1 MTPTQVAHPW
11 RASLRTA
18 VAVLLGLA
26 LVLPVVWAIITEE
39 LDKAGWDVPEP
50 VATAVMA
57 IIAAITAAAAIVT
70 RVMAIPAVSDW
81 LTRLNL
87 GPTPAGVETQPEPID
102 DVMAR
107 YTIPSDRPPAELVPP
122 AEQVTDADVAR
133 LSEWHDRQH
142 GQP

>member
-26 LVLPVVWAIITEE
+26 LVLPIVWAIIGEE
-39 LDKAGWDVPEP
+39 LEKVGWAIPEP
-50 VATAVMA
+50 VGTVVGV

-81 LTRLNL
+81 LTRFNL

-102 DVMAR
+102 DVMA
-107 YTIPSDRPPAELVPP
+107 PSDRPPAELVPP
-122 AEQVTDADVAR
+122 AEHVTPEAVAA
-133 LSEWHDRQH
+133 LTAWHDEHDPRY
-142 GQP
+142 

>member
-11 RASLRTA
+11 RAALRTA

-26 LVLPVVWAIITEE
+26 LVLPIVWAIIGEE
-39 LDKAGWDVPEP
+39 LEKVGWAIPEP
-50 VATAVMA
+50 IGTVVGI

-87 GPTPAGVETQPEPID
+87 GPTPAGETQPEPID
-102 DVMAR
+102 DVIAR
-107 YTIPSDRPPAELVPP
+107 YAVSTDRPPAELVPP
-122 AEQVTDADVAR
+122 AEHVTPEAIAK
-133 LSEWHDRQH
+133 LQQWHDEH
-142 GQP
+142 GLRY

>member
-26 LVLPVVWAIITEE
+26 LVLPIVWAIIGEE
-39 LDKAGWDVPEP
+39 LEKVGWAIPEP
-50 VATAVMA
+50 IGTVVGS
-57 IIAAITAAAAIVT
+57 IIAAVTVAAAIVT
-70 RVMAIPAVSDW
+70 RVMAIPAVSEL
-81 LTRLNL
+81 LTRLGL
-87 GPTPAGVETQPEPID
+87 GPAPAGQAQPEPID

-107 YTIPSDRPPAELVPP
+107 YAVATDRPPAELVPP
-122 AEQVTDADVAR
+122 AGQVTDADVAR
-133 LSEWHDRQH
+133 LSDWHDRQH

>member
-26 LVLPVVWAIITEE
+26 LVLPIVWAIIGEE
-39 LDKAGWDVPEP
+39 LEKVGWAIPEP
-50 VATAVMA
+50 VGTVVGV

-87 GPTPAGVETQPEPID
+87 GPTPAGKTQPEPID

-107 YTIPSDRPPAELVPP
+107 YAVAADRPPAELVPP
-122 AEQVTDADVAR
+122 AEQVTAADVAR
-133 LSEWHDRQH
+133 LSDWHDEH
-142 GQP
+142 GRE

>member
-26 LVLPVVWAIITEE
+26 LVLPIVWAIIGEE
-39 LDKAGWDVPEP
+39 LGKVGWAIPEP
-50 VATAVMA
+50 VGTVVGV

-81 LTRLNL
+81 LTRFNL
-87 GPTPAGVETQPEPID
+87 GPAPASQSPAPEPID
-102 DVMAR
+102 DVLAR
-107 YTIPSDRPPAELVPP
+107 YAVSTDRPPAELVPP
-122 AEQVTDADVAR
+122 AEQVTDADVRR
-133 LSEWHDRQH
+133 LADWHDQH
-142 GQP
+142 ARE

>member
-11 RASLRTA
+11 RAALRTA

-26 LVLPVVWAIITEE
+26 LVLPIVWAIIGEE
-39 LDKAGWDVPEP
+39 LGKVGWVIPEP
-50 VATAVMA
+50 VGTVVGV

-87 GPTPAGVETQPEPID
+87 GPTPASQSPAPEPID
-102 DVMAR
+102 DVIAR
-107 YTIPSDRPPAELVPP
+107 YAVSTDRPPAELVPP
-122 AEQVTDADVAR
+122 AEQVTDADVRR
-133 LSEWHDRQH
+133 LADWHDQH
-142 GQP
+142 GRE

>member
-26 LVLPVVWAIITEE
+26 LVLPIVWAIIGEE
-39 LDKAGWDVPEP
+39 LGKVGWVIPEP
-50 VATAVMA
+50 VATVVGV

-70 RVMAIPAVSDW
+70 RVMANPAVSDW
-81 LTRLNL
+81 LTKMHL
-87 GPTPAGVETQPEPID
+87 GPTPAGETQPEPID

-122 AEQVTDADVAR
+122 AERVTAADVRR
-133 LSEWHDRQH
+133 LSGWHDEH
-142 GQP
+142 GRE

>member
-26 LVLPVVWAIITEE
+26 LVLPIVWAIIGEE
-39 LDKAGWDVPEP
+39 LEKVGWAIPEP
-50 VATAVMA
+50 VGTVVGV

-87 GPTPAGVETQPEPID
+87 GPTPAGQAPEPID
-102 DVMAR
+102 AVVAR
-107 YTIPSDRPPAELVPP
+107 YTRAADSPPAELVPP
-122 AEQVTDADVAR
+122 AEQVTDADVRR
-133 LSEWHDRQH
+133 LSDWHDQH
-142 GQP
+142 ARE

>member
-11 RASLRTA
+11 RAALRTA
-18 VAVLLGLA
+18 VAVLLSLA
-26 LVLPVVWAIITEE
+26 LVLPIVWAIIGEE
-39 LDKAGWDVPEP
+39 LGKVGWAIPEP
-50 VATAVMA
+50 VGTVVGI

-81 LTRLNL
+81 LTRFNL
-87 GPTPAGVETQPEPID
+87 GPTPAGKTQPEPID

-122 AEQVTDADVAR
+122 AERVTAADVRR
-133 LSEWHDRQH
+133 LSDWHDQH
-142 GQP
+142 GRE

>member
-26 LVLPVVWAIITEE
+26 LVLPIVWAIIGEE
-39 LDKAGWDVPEP
+39 LGKVGWVIPEP
-50 VATAVMA
+50 VGTVVGI

-81 LTRLNL
+81 LTRFNL
-87 GPTPAGVETQPEPID
+87 GPTPAGQAQPEPID

-107 YTIPSDRPPAELVPP
+107 YSVAADRPPVELVPP
-122 AEQVTDADVAR
+122 AERVTAADVRR
-133 LSEWHDRQH
+133 LTDWYDQH
-142 GQP
+142 GRE

>member
-11 RASLRTA
+11 RAALRTA

-26 LVLPVVWAIITEE
+26 LVLPIVWAIIGEE
-39 LDKAGWDVPEP
+39 LAKVGWAIPEP
-50 VATAVMA
+50 VGTVVGV

-87 GPTPAGVETQPEPID
+87 GPTPAGVEPASPSARRLGDTSTNREHAQGID
-102 DVMAR
+102 PNSA
-107 YTIPSDRPPAELVPP
+107 
-122 AEQVTDADVAR
+122 
-133 LSEWHDRQH
+133 
-142 GQP
+142 G

>member
-11 RASLRTA
+11 RATLRTA

-26 LVLPVVWAIITEE
+26 LVLPIVWAIIGEE
-39 LDKAGWDVPEP
+39 LGKVGWVIPEP
-50 VATAVMA
+50 IGTVVGV

-81 LTRLNL
+81 LTRFNL
-87 GPTPAGVETQPEPID
+87 GPTPAGETQPEPID
-102 DVMAR
+102 DVIAR

>member
-26 LVLPVVWAIITEE
+26 LVLPIVWAIIGEE
-39 LDKAGWDVPEP
+39 LEKVGWAIPEP
-50 VATAVMA
+50 VATVVGV
-57 IIAAITAAAAIVT
+57 IIAAVTAAAAIVT

-81 LTRLNL
+81 LTKLNL
-87 GPTPAGVETQPEPID
+87 GPAPAGVETQPEPID

-107 YTIPSDRPPAELVPP
+107 YAVAADRPPAELVPP

-133 LSEWHDRQH
+133 LSDWHDQH
-142 GQP
+142 GRE

>member
-26 LVLPVVWAIITEE
+26 LVLPIVWAIIGEE
-39 LDKAGWDVPEP
+39 LGKVGWVIPEP
-50 VATAVMA
+50 VGTVVGV

-81 LTRLNL
+81 LTRFNL
-87 GPTPAGVETQPEPID
+87 GPAPAGDTQPEPID
-102 DVMAR
+102 DVITR

-122 AEQVTDADVAR
+122 AERVTDADVRR
-133 LSEWHDRQH
+133 LSDWHDQH
-142 GQP
+142 GRE

>member
-26 LVLPVVWAIITEE
+26 LVLPIVWAIIGEE
-39 LDKAGWDVPEP
+39 LEKVGWAIPEP
-50 VATAVMA
+50 IGTVVGI

-81 LTRLNL
+81 LTKLNL
-87 GPTPAGVETQPEPID
+87 GPTPAGVETQPEPIG

-107 YTIPSDRPPAELVPP
+107 YTVAADRPPAELVPD
-122 AEQVTDADVAR
+122 AERVTDADVRR
-133 LSEWHDRQH
+133 LSGWHDQH
-142 GQP
+142 ARE

>member
-26 LVLPVVWAIITEE
+26 LVLPIVWSISTEE

-50 VATAVMA
+50 VASVVVA

-102 DVMAR
+102 DVIAR
-107 YTIPSDRPPAELVPP
+107 YTGGEL
-122 AEQVTDADVAR
+122 E
-133 LSEWHDRQH
+133 
-142 GQP
+142 

>member
-26 LVLPVVWAIITEE
+26 LVLPIVWAIIGEE
-39 LDKAGWDVPEP
+39 LGKVGWVIPEP
-50 VATAVMA
+50 VGTVVGV
-57 IIAAITAAAAIVT
+57 IIAAVTAAAAIVT

-81 LTRLNL
+81 LTKMHL
-87 GPTPAGVETQPEPID
+87 GPTPAGETQPEPID

-122 AEQVTDADVAR
+122 AERVTAADVRR
-133 LSEWHDRQH
+133 LSGWHDEH
-142 GQP
+142 GRE

>member
-26 LVLPVVWAIITEE
+26 LVLPIVWSIITEE

-50 VATAVMA
+50 VASVVVA
-57 IIAAITAAAAIVT
+57 IIAAVTAAAAIVT

-81 LTRLNL
+81 LTRFNL
-87 GPTPAGVETQPEPID
+87 GPTPAGGTQPEPID
-102 DVMAR
+102 DVIAR

-122 AEQVTDADVAR
+122 AERVTAADVRR
-133 LSEWHDRQH
+133 LSGWHDQH
-142 GQP
+142 GRE

>member
-18 VAVLLGLA
+18 VAVLLAVA
-26 LVLPVVWAIITEE
+26 LVLPIVWAIIGEE
-39 LDKAGWDVPEP
+39 LAKVGWAIPEP
-50 VATAVMA
+50 IGTVVGV

-87 GPTPAGVETQPEPID
+87 GPTPAGQAPEPID
-102 DVMAR
+102 DVVAR

-122 AEQVTDADVAR
+122 AEHATPEAVAA
-133 LSEWHDRQH
+133 LTAWHDQH
-142 GQP
+142 GRE

>member
-26 LVLPVVWAIITEE
+26 LVLPIVWAIIGEE
-39 LDKAGWDVPEP
+39 LGKVGWVIPEP
-50 VATAVMA
+50 VASAVVA
-57 IIAAITAAAAIVT
+57 IIAAVTAAAAIVT

-81 LTRLNL
+81 LTKLNL

-122 AEQVTDADVAR
+122 AEHVTPEAVAA
-133 LSEWHDRQH
+133 LAAWHDRH
-142 GQP
+142 NGGG

>member
-26 LVLPVVWAIITEE
+26 LVLPIVWSIITEE

-50 VATAVMA
+50 VASVVVA

-81 LTRLNL
+81 LTKLNL

-102 DVMAR
+102 DVIAR
-107 YTIPSDRPPAELVPP
+107 YAVATDRPPAELVPP
-122 AEQVTDADVAR
+122 AERVTAADVRR
-133 LSEWHDRQH
+133 LSGWHDQH
-142 GQP
+142 GRE

>member
-26 LVLPVVWAIITEE
+26 LVLPIVWAIIGEE
-39 LDKAGWDVPEP
+39 LEKIGWAIPEP
-50 VATAVMA
+50 IGTVVGV

-81 LTRLNL
+81 LTRFNL

-102 DVMAR
+102 DVIAR
-107 YTIPSDRPPAELVPP
+107 YTGGEL
-122 AEQVTDADVAR
+122 E
-133 LSEWHDRQH
+133 
-142 GQP
+142 

>member
-26 LVLPVVWAIITEE
+26 LVLPIVWAIIGEE
-39 LDKAGWDVPEP
+39 LEKIGWAIPEP
-50 VATAVMA
+50 VGTVVGV
-57 IIAAITAAAAIVT
+57 IIAAVTAAAAIVT
-70 RVMAIPAVSDW
+70 RVMASPAVSDW

-87 GPTPAGVETQPEPID
+87 GPTPAGETQPEPID
-102 DVMAR
+102 DVIAR
-107 YTIPSDRPPAELVPP
+107 YTVAADRPPAELVPD
-122 AEQVTDADVAR
+122 AERVTAADVRR
-133 LSEWHDRQH
+133 LSDWHDRQH

>member
-26 LVLPVVWAIITEE
+26 LVLPIVWAIIGEE
-39 LDKAGWDVPEP
+39 LEKVGWAIPEP
-50 VATAVMA
+50 VGTVVGV

-87 GPTPAGVETQPEPID
+87 GPTPAGETQPEPID
-102 DVMAR
+102 DVIAR
-107 YTIPSDRPPAELVPP
+107 YTIPSDRPPAELVPD
-122 AEQVTDADVAR
+122 AEHVTPEAIAK
-133 LSEWHDRQH
+133 LQQWHDEH
-142 GQP
+142 GRE

>member
-11 RASLRTA
+11 RAALRTA
-18 VAVLLGLA
+18 VAVLLSLA
-26 LVLPVVWAIITEE
+26 LVLPIVWAIIGEE
-39 LDKAGWDVPEP
+39 LEKVGWAIPEP
-50 VATAVMA
+50 VGTVVGV

-102 DVMAR
+102 DVIAR
-107 YTIPSDRPPAELVPP
+107 YSSS
-122 AEQVTDADVAR
+122 EQ
-133 LSEWHDRQH
+133 E
-142 GQP
+142 